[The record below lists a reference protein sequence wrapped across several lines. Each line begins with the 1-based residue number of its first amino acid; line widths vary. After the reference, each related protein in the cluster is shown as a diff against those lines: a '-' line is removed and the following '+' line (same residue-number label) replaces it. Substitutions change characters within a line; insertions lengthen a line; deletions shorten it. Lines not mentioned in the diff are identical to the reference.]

1 METEEANLII
11 LMIMKRSMKNKKAID
26 KMDLLKAGTK
36 EVASKQKSDVLEFHS
51 CNSDNSFQDD
61 EDMVAN
67 EKSPIE

>member
-1 METEEANLII
+1 
-11 LMIMKRSMKNKKAID
+11 MKNKKAID
-26 KMDLLKAGTK
+26 KMDLLKAGSK